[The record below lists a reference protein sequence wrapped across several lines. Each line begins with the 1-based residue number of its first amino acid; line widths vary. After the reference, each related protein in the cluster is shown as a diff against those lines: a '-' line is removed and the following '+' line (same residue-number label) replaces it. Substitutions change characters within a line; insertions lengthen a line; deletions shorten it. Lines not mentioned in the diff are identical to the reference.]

1 MCTGEYL
8 RRKEKAMSN
17 LKRCIML
24 VSFIILLPGFT
35 LAADTWIVYY
45 SRSGNNKMIAGHI
58 QSQMPGAHLV
68 EIKTTDD
75 RSGILGFITS
85 MLDQWLDRD
94 AEIDVE
100 DMQMGEND
108 TVIMCAPI
116 WLQNLSSPA
125 RTLIKQPVLKGRRL
139 YLFITY
145 GGRMNEEKQKVME
158 IWIRDQGISLAGV
171 YGSAVGGKTEE
182 DIKKLIDDHLKQ
194 AGLLTAGQQ

>member
-1 MCTGEYL
+1 
-8 RRKEKAMSN
+8 MSN

-24 VSFIILLPGFT
+24 VSLVILLPGFA
-35 LAADTWIVYY
+35 LAADTWIIYY
-45 SRSGNNKMIAGHI
+45 TRSGNNKMIAGHI

-68 EIKTTDD
+68 EIKTKDD
-75 RSGILGFITS
+75 RSGMLGFVS
-85 MLDQWLDRD
+85 CMLDQWLDRD

-100 DMQMGEND
+100 DLQMGEND

-125 RTLIKQPVLKGRRL
+125 RTFIKKPGLKGKRL

-158 IWIRDQGISLAGV
+158 AWIRDQGVTLEGV

-182 DIKKLIDDHLKQ
+182 DIKKQIDDYLKK
-194 AGLLTAGQQ
+194 AGLLTEREHEPLQPG